1 MERTAGVFGSRAS
14 PLESIPSTWKTFSH
28 RTRDHLF
35 DAANNVSRRQLLR
48 HMDIQH
54 VSLNFNSR
62 RCAAICRGN
71 RAIHARLCG
80 SIRGITNAYRLSLCA
95 RIVFTDRFRL
105 PTTSF
110 QYGMRCFQIKIT
122 EDPIEHVHS
131 QPGDIRYNNGF

>member
-1 MERTAGVFGSRAS
+1 MERTAGVFGSCAS

-54 VSLNFNSR
+54 
-62 RCAAICRGN
+62 
-71 RAIHARLCG
+71 
-80 SIRGITNAYRLSLCA
+80 
-95 RIVFTDRFRL
+95 
-105 PTTSF
+105 
-110 QYGMRCFQIKIT
+110 IKIT